1 MTWETFYLICFVVGF
16 SLSALSFLLGVL
28 HLPHFHLR
36 FPHHGGGLHL
46 GGGHVG
52 GVHAGGAHVGGA
64 HAAAGA
70 AHAGSATSYSISPLN
85 FPTLLMF
92 LVWFGGTGYLLTHY
106 GHGWGLLGL
115 LISAVIGVAG
125 ATIVFWFMAK
135 VLVKPDE
142 NLDPADYVM
151 VGTLGRLSVGI
162 REKGTGEIVYVHGGT
177 RKSAAARSED
187 GRPIEKGVEVVITQY
202 EKGIA
207 YVRRWE
213 ELAGEPDSET
223 ARGPEQH

>member
-16 SLSALSFLLGVL
+16 ALSALSFFTGVL
-28 HLPHFHLR
+28 RLPHFHL
-36 FPHHGGGLHL
+36 PHHGGGLHL

-52 GVHAGGAHVGGA
+52 GGHVGGA
-64 HAAAGA
+64 HAAGGAGQG
-70 AHAGSATSYSISPLN
+70 GSATSYSVSPLN
-85 FPTLLMF
+85 YPTMLMF

-106 GHGWGLLGL
+106 GHGWGFLGL
-115 LISAVIGVAG
+115 VISVGVGLAG
-125 ATIVFWFMAK
+125 AAIVFWFMAK

-151 VGTLGRLSVGI
+151 VGTLGKLAVGI
-162 REKGTGEIVYVHGGT
+162 REKGTGEIVYVQGGT
-177 RKSAAARSED
+177 RKTAAARSED
-187 GRPIEKGVEVVITQY
+187 GRPIQKGAEVVITQY

-213 ELAGEPDSET
+213 ELADEPRDEQS
-223 ARGPEQH
+223 RGAGQS

>member
-16 SLSALSFLLGVL
+16 ALSALSFLLGIV
-28 HLPHFHLR
+28 HLPHFH

-52 GVHAGGAHVGGA
+52 GGHAGGAHGGGGA
-64 HAAAGA
+64 GQG
-70 AHAGSATSYSISPLN
+70 GSATSYSISPLN
-85 FPTLLMF
+85 YPTMLMF

-106 GHGWGLLGL
+106 GHGWGFLGL
-115 LISAVIGVAG
+115 LVSAVVGLAG
-125 ATIVFWFMAK
+125 AAIVFGFMAR

-151 VGTLGRLSVGI
+151 VGTLGKLAVGI
-162 REKGTGEIVYVHGGT
+162 REKGTGEIVYVQGGT
-177 RKSAAARSED
+177 RKSAGARSED
-187 GRPIEKGVEVVITQY
+187 GRPIEKGAEVVITQY

-213 ELAGEPDSET
+213 EMAGEPGDEQS
-223 ARGPEQH
+223 RGAGQG